1 MDRDSLSLR
10 DRTHHNN
17 ENKLKTLYS
26 QVGGHVNMKILD
38 EKFVCKPLNRR
49 EVKFYQHLPKQLCD
63 LVPKYHGTVRGSHED
78 SYSYESDLGADYVVL
93 ENLTEG
99 YKKPC
104 VLDLKMGTRMYGDFA
119 TEDKIQSQQRKCL
132 KSTSAKLGVR
142 FCGSQRYSASKKDF
156 EKLDKYVGRRATERE
171 FRDLLAN
178 FFFNHGFLRT
188 DVIQKVIEE
197 IRHMRQQLTTLHGY
211 RFYSSSLLIIY
222 EGKNNEGKYLNRQV
236 SEETDD
242 AFCCQD
248 SLDSTTL
255 SYFKRVI
262 DCPVKVKIIDF
273 ANAANPENDDD
284 SVLHEGPDK
293 GFLMGLEN
301 LQEILEGL
309 MEDDRMNNNR
319 KL

>member
-1 MDRDSLSLR
+1 M
-10 DRTHHNN
+10 N
-17 ENKLKTLYS
+17 
-26 QVGGHVNMKILD
+26 
-38 EKFVCKPLNRR
+38 
-49 EVKFYQHLPKQLCD
+49 
-63 LVPKYHGTVRGSHED
+63 
-78 SYSYESDLGADYVVL
+78 
-93 ENLTEG
+93 
-99 YKKPC
+99 
-104 VLDLKMGTRMYGDFA
+104 
-119 TEDKIQSQQRKCL
+119 
-132 KSTSAKLGVR
+132 
-142 FCGSQRYSASKKDF
+142 
-156 EKLDKYVGRRATERE
+156 
-171 FRDLLAN
+171 
-178 FFFNHGFLRT
+178 
-188 DVIQKVIEE
+188 
-197 IRHMRQQLTTLHGY
+197 
-211 RFYSSSLLIIY
+211 IY
-222 EGKNNEGKYLNRQV
+222 PWPQV